1 MWGESVSTITSNMGL
16 LVPAVGDTD
25 YPSSVSSSF
34 TSVDNHDHTSGKGVQ
49 IPSQGIQDSAVTSGK
64 INNGAV
70 IDTKLATD
78 SVTTAK
84 IAANAV
90 TRPKLEAVGQQ
101 ISSSSGAF
109 TTNSSSYV
117 DVTNLSVSL
126 TTTGRP
132 VFIALVPDGS
142 SNSSAIG
149 VQSTADG
156 TLGALFKILA
166 NSTDLGIIQ
175 IGGDAEGGLSG
186 AAISYPPGSIMMI
199 STLAAG
205 TYTIKIQATVSIFS
219 ASSNAFV
226 NFSKLIA
233 YEL

>member
-1 MWGESVSTITSNMGL
+1 MGL

-64 INNGAV
+64 ISNGAV

-101 ISSSSGAF
+101 LSSDINYNVSGSTYA
-109 TTNSSSYV
+109 
-117 DVTNLSVSL
+117 DVTNATVTI
-126 TTTGRP
+126 TTSGRP
-132 VFIALVPDGS
+132 VIVGYMPS
-142 SNSSAIG
+142 
-149 VQSTADG
+149 STAGVSQVYAQGLDSLILKIVRG
-156 TLGALFKILA
+156 TTDIAEISLTLA
-166 NSTDLGIIQ
+166 I
-175 IGGDAEGGLSG
+175 A
-186 AAISYPPGSIMMI
+186 P
-199 STLAAG
+199 AAG
-205 TYTIKIQATVSIFS
+205 TPVLTWNPSWFTIDPVVSGTHIYKLQAKMSGGFGTGQLANLKF
-219 ASSNAFV
+219 F
-226 NFSKLIA
+226 A